1 MSPLWLSSS
10 VTGPDEW
17 RLVLMQSCHTA
28 RISSYPQSSSPLLPL
43 LPLLPST
50 SSPLRFCDPQATMQN
65 FNLSKILGSNGN
77 VKILKQNFSTFFH
90 NGFSISHKMG
100 YVRPIHLFKC
110 NTAAKHLSRH
120 TNEFNW
126 RLCQNSSSSYLPFSN
141 TRVKVTYQQ
150 ICKPFPMK
158 DFNNTK

>member
-1 MSPLWLSSS
+1 MATKAFLKTLTCKTQIVNELLLLVKANFTTPSFSPLPHLTLHLHLPTPLSS
-10 VTGPDEW
+10 
-17 RLVLMQSCHTA
+17 
-28 RISSYPQSSSPLLPL
+28 
-43 LPLLPST
+43 
-50 SSPLRFCDPQATMQN
+50 CDPQATMQN